1 LKLENMATLK
11 PFEHFATNAI
21 HVGQDAE
28 KWNSRAVIPPISM
41 ATTFKQDSPGETH
54 GYDYSRSGNP
64 TRECFE
70 QCVASLDGAKYG
82 LAFSSGL
89 GATTTI
95 MMMLKSGDH
104 VIVMDDVYGGTNRL
118 FSKVVKNHNIEFSFV
133 DCRDLSLLEK
143 SIRPGQTKLL
153 WVETPTNPTMKIVDI
168 EGACKIAHKHKDIIV
183 VTDNTFMSPY
193 FQRPL
198 MWGSD
203 VTFHSVT
210 KYINGHSDAC
220 LGMVCTSNDDIYNKL
235 KYLQNAAGCVPSPF
249 DCFLANRGAKT
260 LHVRMKQHQENA
272 MAIAK
277 YLEASPR
284 VKRVIYPGLPSHP
297 QHELVKKQCTGFS
310 GMLSFD
316 MLGNIQNSRT
326 FLSSLKIFTLAESL
340 GGFESLAELPA
351 VMTHASVDPEDREKL
366 GITDT
371 LIRFSVGLENA
382 EDLIADVDQALKKAI
397 PDSDVEKLK

>member
-1 LKLENMATLK
+1 MTSLK

-21 HVGQDAE
+21 HAGQDPE

-41 ATTFKQDSPGETH
+41 ATTFKQDNPSETH

-70 QCVASLDGAKYG
+70 QCVAAIDGAKYG

-89 GATTTI
+89 GATTTL
-95 MMMLKSGDH
+95 MMMLSSGDH

-118 FSKVVKNHNIEFSFV
+118 LSKVVANHNIEFSFV
-133 DCRDLSLLEK
+133 DCRDLGLLEK
-143 SIRPGQTKLL
+143 SIKPGKTKML
-153 WVETPTNPTMKIVDI
+153 WIETPTNPTMKIVDI
-168 EGACKIAHKHKDIIV
+168 EGACKIARKFEGITV

-203 VTFHSVT
+203 ITFHSVT

-220 LGMVCTSNDDIYNKL
+220 LGMICTSNDELFQKL

-249 DCFLANRGAKT
+249 DCYLANRGVKT

-272 MAIAK
+272 LAVAK

-284 VKRVIYPGLPSHP
+284 VKKVIYPGLPSHP

-316 MLGNIQNSRT
+316 IHGDLQTSRT
-326 FLSSLKIFTLAESL
+326 FLSSLKVFTLAESL

-351 VMTHASVDPEDREKL
+351 VMTHASVDADHRAVL

-371 LIRFSVGLENA
+371 LIRFSVGLEDSA
-382 EDLIADVDQALKKAI
+382 DLVADVDQALKKAI
-397 PDSDVEKLK
+397 PDSELAKLK